1 MKILAFRGAE
11 KFIGAP
17 QARSSNP
24 SPSQVAEK
32 KADNE
37 LVVENYD
44 STVIGFNNDKPLPNK
59 TTLDPEKRKLAG
71 LSPDNI
77 SIRYNPQI
85 QIETE
90 PDEPEE
96 ELKAERIYTEEEI
109 QLAWMGYAE
118 ELMDFNSQAASALK
132 VTKLVV
138 LPENE
143 LHVIFPGTTQSDYF
157 NEERSP
163 LMGFLRKKGIVGLKL
178 KLEIVQNNSV
188 AREIVTD
195 RARFE
200 KMMEKNPA
208 VKTLWERF
216 KLVID

>member
-17 QARSSNP
+17 QARSVNTTPTSESKPSNEI
-24 SPSQVAEK
+24 VIEK
-32 KADNE
+32 N
-37 LVVENYD
+37 D
-44 STVIGFNNDKPLPNK
+44 STPIGFSNEKQLPNK
-59 TTLDPEKRKLAG
+59 TVLDPEKRKLVG
-71 LSPDNI
+71 LSPENI

-85 QIETE
+85 EIEVG
-90 PDEPEE
+90 PDEPEPE
-96 ELKAERIYTEEEI
+96 EKAERIYSLEEI
-109 QLAWMGYAE
+109 TSAWMGYAE
-118 ELMDFNSQAASALK
+118 ELMDFNSQAAAALK
-132 VTKLVV
+132 VTKLNV

-143 LHVIFPGTTQSDYF
+143 LHLVFPGSTQMEYF
-157 NEERSP
+157 NEERAP
-163 LMGFLRKKGIVGLKL
+163 LMGFMRKRGIVGLNL
-178 KLEIVQNNSV
+178 NLEVAQSNTV

-208 VKTLWERF
+208 VKLLWERF

>member
-17 QARSSNP
+17 QAKSSNP
-24 SPSQVAEK
+24 TPSQPAEK
-32 KADNE
+32 RADNE
-37 LVVENYD
+37 LVVETEE
-44 STVIGFNNDKPLPNK
+44 SAVIGFNNDKPLPNK

-138 LPENE
+138 LPDNE
-143 LHVIFPGTTQSDYF
+143 LHVIFPGTTQSEYF

-178 KLEIVQNNSV
+178 KLEIAQNNSV

>member
-1 MKILAFRGAE
+1 VKILAFRGAE

-17 QARSSNP
+17 QTRSTTATAPASEIK
-24 SPSQVAEK
+24 SS
-32 KADNE
+32 NE
-37 LVVENYD
+37 LVVEK
-44 STVIGFNNDKPLPNK
+44 SESASIGYTNEKPLPNK

-90 PDEPEE
+90 ADEPVIEE
-96 ELKAERIYTEEEI
+96 KADRIYTAEEI
-109 QLAWMGYAE
+109 NAAWMGYSE

-132 VTKLVV
+132 VTQLIV
-138 LPENE
+138 LPDNE
-143 LHVIFPGTTQSDYF
+143 LHLIFPGSTQMEYF
-157 NEERSP
+157 NEERAP
-163 LMGFLRKKGIVGLKL
+163 LMAFMRKKGVVGLKL
-178 KLEIVQNNSV
+178 KLEIAQSNSV

-200 KMMEKNPA
+200 KMMDKNPA

>member
-11 KFIGAP
+11 KFIGVP
-17 QARSSNP
+17 KARSS
-24 SPSQVAEK
+24 SSEVAVKENS
-32 KADNE
+32 ASNE
-37 LVVENYD
+37 LVLEKSD
-44 STVIGFNNDKPLPNK
+44 STPIEFNNEKQLPNK
-59 TTLDPEKRKLAG
+59 TVLDPEKRKLAG

-85 QIETE
+85 QIETAA
-90 PDEPEE
+90 DEPEVE
-96 ELKAERIYTEEEI
+96 EKADRIYTEEEI
-109 QLAWMGYAE
+109 SAAWMGYAE
-118 ELMDFNSQAASALK
+118 ELMDINSQAASALK
-132 VTKLVV
+132 VTKLIV

-143 LHVIFPGTTQSDYF
+143 LHIIFPGTTQSEYF

-163 LMGFLRKKGIVGLKL
+163 LMGFLRKQGIVGLKL
-178 KLEIVQNNSV
+178 KLEIAQNNSI

>member
-17 QARSSNP
+17 QARYSNA
-24 SPSQVAEK
+24 SPSQVTEK

-37 LVVENYD
+37 LVVENDD
-44 STVIGFNNDKPLPNK
+44 SNVIAFNNEKQLPNK

-109 QLAWMGYAE
+109 QLAWMGYVE

-132 VTKLVV
+132 VTKFIV

-143 LHVIFPGTTQSDYF
+143 LHIIFPGTTQSEYF
-157 NEERSP
+157 NEERSS
-163 LMGFLRKKGIVGLKL
+163 LMGFMRKQGIVGLKL
-178 KLEIVQNNSV
+178 KLGIAQNNSV

>member
-17 QARSSNP
+17 QTRSTTATAPASEIK
-24 SPSQVAEK
+24 SS
-32 KADNE
+32 NE
-37 LVVENYD
+37 LVVEK
-44 STVIGFNNDKPLPNK
+44 SESASIGYTNEKPLPNK

-90 PDEPEE
+90 ADEPVIEE
-96 ELKAERIYTEEEI
+96 KADRIYTAEEI
-109 QLAWMGYAE
+109 NAAWMGYSE

-132 VTKLVV
+132 VTQLIV
-138 LPENE
+138 LPDNE
-143 LHVIFPGTTQSDYF
+143 LHLIFPGSTQMEYF
-157 NEERSP
+157 NEERAP
-163 LMGFLRKKGIVGLKL
+163 LMAFMRKKGVVGLKL
-178 KLEIVQNNSV
+178 KLEIAQSNSV

>member
-1 MKILAFRGAE
+1 VKILAFRGAE
-11 KFIGAP
+11 KFIGTP
-17 QARSSNP
+17 QARTV
-24 SPSQVAEK
+24 SPAPTQTAENK
-32 KADNE
+32 PNNE
-37 LVVENYD
+37 LVIEKSDTD
-44 STVIGFNNDKPLPNK
+44 SIGFTNEKPLPNK

-85 QIETE
+85 QIETAA
-90 PDEPEE
+90 DEPEVE
-96 ELKAERIYTEEEI
+96 ERAERIYTEEEI
-109 QLAWMGYAE
+109 HAAWMGYAE

-132 VTKLVV
+132 VTKLIVH
-138 LPENE
+138 PENE
-143 LHVIFPGTTQSDYF
+143 LQLVFPGSTQMEYF
-157 NEERSP
+157 NEERAP
-163 LMGFLRKKGIVGLKL
+163 LMGFMRKRGIVGLKL
-178 KLEIVQNNSV
+178 NMEIAQSSTV

>member
-1 MKILAFRGAE
+1 VKILAFRGAE
-11 KFIGAP
+11 KFIGVP
-17 QARSSNP
+17 QARSDSPAVPSNESKP
-24 SPSQVAEK
+24 SNEIELEK
-32 KADNE
+32 KESDA
-37 LVVENYD
+37 
-44 STVIGFNNDKPLPNK
+44 IAFNNDKPLPNK
-59 TTLDPEKRKLAG
+59 TVLDPEKRKLAG

-85 QIETE
+85 QIETAA
-90 PDEPEE
+90 DEPEE

-109 QLAWMGYAE
+109 QKAWMGYAE

-132 VTKLVV
+132 VTKLIV

-143 LHVIFPGTTQSDYF
+143 LHIIFPGTTQQEYF

-163 LMGFLRKKGIVGLKL
+163 LMGFLRKQGIVGLKL
-178 KLEIVQNNSV
+178 KLEIAQNNSV

-208 VKTLWERF
+208 VKSLWERF

>member
-17 QARSSNP
+17 KSRTSSPAAP
-24 SPSQVAEK
+24 STEAKPSNEIIIEK
-32 KADNE
+32 SESA
-37 LVVENYD
+37 
-44 STVIGFNNDKPLPNK
+44 SIGFTNEKPLPNK
-59 TTLDPEKRKLAG
+59 TVLDPEKRKLAG

-85 QIETE
+85 QIETAA
-90 PDEPEE
+90 DEPEVE
-96 ELKAERIYTEEEI
+96 EKADRIYTAEEI
-109 QLAWMGYAE
+109 SEAWMGYAE

-132 VTKLVV
+132 VTKLNV
-138 LPENE
+138 LPDNE
-143 LHVIFPGTTQSDYF
+143 LHLIFPGSTQMEYF
-157 NEERSP
+157 NEERAP
-163 LMGFLRKKGIVGLKL
+163 LMGFMRKKGVVGLKL
-178 KLEIVQNNSV
+178 KLEIAQSNSV

-208 VKTLWERF
+208 VKSLWERF

>member
-11 KFIGAP
+11 KFIGTP
-17 QARSSNP
+17 QARTS
-24 SPSQVAEK
+24 SPSSASANK
-32 KADNE
+32 PDNE
-37 LVVENYD
+37 I
-44 STVIGFNNDKPLPNK
+44 VIETDEAPPTAFNNDKPLPNK

-85 QIETE
+85 QIETAA
-90 PDEPEE
+90 DEPELE
-96 ELKAERIYTEEEI
+96 EKAERIYTEEEI
-109 QLAWMGYAE
+109 QTAWMGYAE

-138 LPENE
+138 LPDNE
-143 LHVIFPGTTQSDYF
+143 LHVIFPGTTQSEYF

-178 KLEIVQNNSV
+178 KLEIAQNNSA

-200 KMMEKNPA
+200 KMMGKNPA
-208 VKTLWERF
+208 VKILWERF

>member
-17 QARSSNP
+17 QARTS
-24 SPSQVAEK
+24 SPSAPSHEAK
-32 KADNE
+32 PSNE
-37 LVVENYD
+37 LVVEKGESN
-44 STVIGFNNDKPLPNK
+44 SIGFTNEKPLPNK
-59 TTLDPEKRKLAG
+59 TVLDPEKRKLVG
-71 LSPDNI
+71 LSPENI

-90 PDEPEE
+90 PDEPEVE
-96 ELKAERIYTEEEI
+96 EKAERIYTEEEI
-109 QLAWMGYAE
+109 NAAWMGYVE

-132 VTKLVV
+132 VTKLIV

-143 LHVIFPGTTQSDYF
+143 LHLIFPGTTQMEYF
-157 NEERSP
+157 NEERAP
-163 LMGFLRKKGIVGLKL
+163 LMGFMRKKGVVGLKL
-178 KLEIVQNNSV
+178 KMEIAQSNTV

>member
-11 KFIGAP
+11 KFIGTP
-17 QARSSNP
+17 QARTSSP
-24 SPSQVAEK
+24 SPATGNK
-32 KADNE
+32 PDNE
-37 LVVENYD
+37 I
-44 STVIGFNNDKPLPNK
+44 VIETDEAPPIAFNNDKPFPNK

-85 QIETE
+85 QIEE
-90 PDEPEE
+90 EADGPEVE
-96 ELKAERIYTEEEI
+96 EKADRIYTEEEI
-109 QLAWMGYAE
+109 QTAWMGYAE

-138 LPENE
+138 LPDNE
-143 LHVIFPGTTQSDYF
+143 LHVIFPGTTQSEYF

-178 KLEIVQNNSV
+178 KLEIAQNNSA

>member
-1 MKILAFRGAE
+1 VKILAFRGAE

-24 SPSQVAEK
+24 SPSQASEK

-37 LVVENYD
+37 LVVENDD
-44 STVIGFNNDKPLPNK
+44 SNVIAFNNEKQLPNK

-96 ELKAERIYTEEEI
+96 EVKAERIYTEEEI

-143 LHVIFPGTTQSDYF
+143 LHVIFPGSTQ
-157 NEERSP
+157 
-163 LMGFLRKKGIVGLKL
+163 
-178 KLEIVQNNSV
+178 
-188 AREIVTD
+188 
-195 RARFE
+195 
-200 KMMEKNPA
+200 
-208 VKTLWERF
+208 
-216 KLVID
+216 

>member
-11 KFIGAP
+11 KFIGTP
-17 QARSSNP
+17 QARTSSP
-24 SPSQVAEK
+24 SPTTGSK
-32 KADNE
+32 PDNE
-37 LVVENYD
+37 I
-44 STVIGFNNDKPLPNK
+44 VIETDEAPPIAFNNDKPFPNK

-85 QIETE
+85 QIEE
-90 PDEPEE
+90 EADGPEVE
-96 ELKAERIYTEEEI
+96 EKADRIYTEEEI
-109 QLAWMGYAE
+109 QTAWMGYAE

-138 LPENE
+138 LPDNE
-143 LHVIFPGTTQSDYF
+143 LHVIFPGTTQSEYF

-178 KLEIVQNNSV
+178 KLEIAQNNSA

>member
-17 QARSSNP
+17 QARSSTPAVP
-24 SPSQVAEK
+24 SAEIKPS
-32 KADNE
+32 NE
-37 LVVENYD
+37 LVVEKSESN
-44 STVIGFNNDKPLPNK
+44 SIGYTNEKPLPNK
-59 TTLDPEKRKLAG
+59 TVLDPDKRKLVG

-77 SIRYNPQI
+77 SIRYNPQV

-90 PDEPEE
+90 ADEPEVE
-96 ELKAERIYTEEEI
+96 EKAERIYTAEEI
-109 QLAWMGYAE
+109 HAAWMGYAE
-118 ELMDFNSQAASALK
+118 DLMNVNSQAASALK

-138 LPENE
+138 RPNNE
-143 LHVIFPGTTQSDYF
+143 LQIIFPGSTQLEYF

-163 LMGFLRKKGIVGLKL
+163 LMSHMRNQGIVGLKL
-178 KLEIVQNNSV
+178 TTEIAESNTV

-200 KMMEKNPA
+200 RMMDKNPA

>member
-1 MKILAFRGAE
+1 VKILAFRGAE
-11 KFIGAP
+11 KFIGTP
-17 QARSSNP
+17 QARTSSP
-24 SPSQVAEK
+24 SPATGNK
-32 KADNE
+32 PDNE
-37 LVVENYD
+37 I
-44 STVIGFNNDKPLPNK
+44 VIETDEAPPIAFNNDKPLPNK

-85 QIETE
+85 QIEE
-90 PDEPEE
+90 EADGPEVE
-96 ELKAERIYTEEEI
+96 EKADRIYTEEEI
-109 QLAWMGYAE
+109 QTAWMGYAE

-138 LPENE
+138 LPDNE
-143 LHVIFPGTTQSDYF
+143 LHVIFPGTTQSEYF

-163 LMGFLRKKGIVGLKL
+163 LMGFLRKKGIVGWKL
-178 KLEIVQNNSV
+178 KLEIAQNNSA

>member
-24 SPSQVAEK
+24 SPSQVVEK
-32 KADNE
+32 KAENE
-37 LVVENYD
+37 LVVESDD
-44 STVIGFNNDKPLPNK
+44 SNVIAFNNEKQLPNK

-96 ELKAERIYTEEEI
+96 EEKAERIYTEEEI
-109 QLAWMGYAE
+109 QLVRIKFLSE
-118 ELMDFNSQAASALK
+118 QA
-132 VTKLVV
+132 
-138 LPENE
+138 
-143 LHVIFPGTTQSDYF
+143 H
-157 NEERSP
+157 
-163 LMGFLRKKGIVGLKL
+163 
-178 KLEIVQNNSV
+178 
-188 AREIVTD
+188 
-195 RARFE
+195 
-200 KMMEKNPA
+200 
-208 VKTLWERF
+208 
-216 KLVID
+216 

>member
-1 MKILAFRGAE
+1 VKILAFRGAE
-11 KFIGAP
+11 KFIGTP
-17 QARSSNP
+17 QARTSSP
-24 SPSQVAEK
+24 SPATGNK
-32 KADNE
+32 PDNE
-37 LVVENYD
+37 I
-44 STVIGFNNDKPLPNK
+44 VIETDEAPPIAFNNDKPLPNK

-85 QIETE
+85 QIEE
-90 PDEPEE
+90 EADGPEVE
-96 ELKAERIYTEEEI
+96 EKADRIYTEEEI
-109 QLAWMGYAE
+109 QTSWMGYAE

-138 LPENE
+138 LPDNE
-143 LHVIFPGTTQSDYF
+143 LHVIFPGTTQSEYF

-178 KLEIVQNNSV
+178 KLEIAQNNSA